1 MMVKKA
7 AGLWMALAVMA
18 MAGSTAAYGGETDTY
33 VTGTYING
41 TDVSGQTVDGAR
53 AVLENPDS
61 YCLEV
66 VEKNGDKEVIKG
78 SEIGYR
84 ATVTG
89 DLAALLTQQNE
100 SGRVT
105 GPAVQHRFTVGV
117 TTVYDEAALQERIGR
132 LPCVSGEGVVKTE
145 DARISSYVEGEA
157 FTVIKEVYGEDVEPD
172 RAMEV
177 ILAAVAAGQNRV
189 DLNSQGCYRGVNV
202 TSEDPRLIQLCAAM
216 NQCRDMK
223 ITYRLGQEEE
233 ILDGGQIASWITGTT
248 DGQIQVDQEKA
259 GAYVKYLADRYDTA
273 DRPRIFK
280 TAAGNEVEL
289 TGPFGW
295 KIDQPYE
302 TAALIS
308 MIQTTQTQE
317 RTPQYTR
324 TAVAGETDWGNTYAE
339 VDLSNQHVYMI
350 QEGAVVWDAP
360 CVTGD
365 VAKNYVTPPG
375 IYSLTYKEKDRILR
389 GKKKADGSYEYE
401 SHVDYWMP
409 FNGGIGF
416 HDASWRQK
424 FGGTIYLYA
433 GSHGCINLPP
443 EKAKLLY
450 DYVYQGMPV
459 ICYQ

>member
-1 MMVKKA
+1 
-7 AGLWMALAVMA
+7 MALAVMA
-18 MAGSTAAYGGETDTY
+18 MTGSTAVYGGEKDTY

-41 TDVSGQTVDGAR
+41 TDVSGQNVDGAR
-53 AVLENPDS
+53 AVLEDPDS

-66 VEKNGDKEVIKG
+66 VKKNGEKDVIKG

-89 DLAALLTQQNE
+89 DLAAVLEEQNE
-100 SGRVT
+100 GGRVV
-105 GPAVQHRFTVGV
+105 GPAVRHEFLVSV
-117 TTVYDEAALQERIGR
+117 TAVYDEAALGERIDR
-132 LPCVSGEGVVKTE
+132 LPCVSGEGVVRTE
-145 DARISSYVEGEA
+145 DAHISSYVEGQE
-157 FTVIKEVYGEDVEPD
+157 FTIVKEVYGEDVEPD
-172 RAMEV
+172 KARAAIM
-177 ILAAVAAGQNRV
+177 AAVAAGQGSV
-189 DLNSQGCYRGVNV
+189 DLSSQGCYRSVTV
-202 TSEDPRLIQLCAAM
+202 TSDDPRLVELRDAM
-216 NQCRDMK
+216 NRCRDMQ
-223 ITYRLGQEEE
+223 ITYKMRGEDEVLS
-233 ILDGGQIASWITGTT
+233 GGQITSWISGTM
-248 DGQIQVDQEKA
+248 DGQIRVDQERA
-259 GAYVKYLADRYDTA
+259 EAYVKYLADKYDTA
-273 DRPRIFK
+273 DKPRIFK
-280 TAAGNEVEL
+280 TVAGNEVEL

-295 KIDQPYE
+295 KIDQDYE

-308 MIQTTQTQE
+308 MIQTAKTQE
-317 RTPQYTR
+317 RTPQYAC
-324 TAVAGETDWGNTYAE
+324 TAVEGETDWGNTYAE

-350 QEGAVVWDAP
+350 QEGTVVWDAP

-365 VAKNYVTPPG
+365 AAKNYVTPPG
-375 IYSLTYKEKDRILR
+375 LYSLTYKEKDRILR

-459 ICYQ
+459 VCYH